1 MLALVM
7 TLSMFTI
14 GCTESDELTDI
25 TPEKKETPSETPEPI
40 SDDFT
45 KALADIKEVS
55 DVKVED
61 VEEKDVEGTVKN
73 TYRYYTFFFSQL
85 VDHKAPSNGNFKQ
98 QVRIRLSKNG
108 LSAPVVLYNHGYN
121 MSSAKD
127 NFVPT
132 MTKYLDA
139 TTVWIEHRYFGNSL
153 PEPFENLE
161 FTYLNADQAA
171 QDLHAIVS
179 VLKQTVLKE
188 SGKWISTGVSKDG
201 ITSGLYAYY
210 SDIYGWNDIDLYM
223 PFCAPFLEA
232 SPESCDDLK
241 MGQYLY
247 KVCGS
252 GYPAGSVED
261 IAYQRLRQIPTE
273 LIQNKEL
280 RDACLR
286 MYHQKDASEY
296 IEVIN
301 TFGRDEEKAT
311 AGLINLYFNQLYD
324 KFSYVLYKKW
334 APLVPELKDTE
345 KMAAFIAL
353 SASEL
358 QAIIDLMKD
367 LGDLDIDDDD
377 DDDTTSKSSVK
388 DPRVYSDNELLML
401 RDVDPTMPYYVQAVR
416 ELGNI
421 RLDLSALEGLNFP
434 GSTNDFGFLAASVA
448 HQFEVSVLYKRYA
461 NQWDGGK
468 LMKSFRQWVKTQNK
482 YNMIFCYSFNDNWTG
497 GAIDESTNP
506 KVKRII
512 CRNGTHNDYFLNAD
526 YYTEAEKQQ
535 LLGYIRNFIGL

>member
-1 MLALVM
+1 MKTNKIFMLALVM

-25 TPEKKETPSETPEPI
+25 TPEKKETPSDTPEPI
-40 SDDFT
+40 SDDFS

-55 DVKVED
+55 DIKVED
-61 VEEKDVEGTVKN
+61 VEVKDDEGTVKN
-73 TYRYYTFFFSQL
+73 TYRFYTFFFSQL
-85 VDHKAPSNGNFKQ
+85 VDHKAPLNGNFKQ
-98 QVRIRLSKNG
+98 QVRIHLSKNG
-108 LSAPVVLYNHGYN
+108 LTAPVVLYNHGYN
-121 MSSAKD
+121 MPTIKD
-127 NFVPT
+127 NFFPE

-153 PEPFENLE
+153 PEPFENLD

-188 SGKWISTGVSKDG
+188 SGKWVSTGVSKDG

-232 SPESCDDLK
+232 TPESCDDP
-241 MGQYLY
+241 MVGQYLY

-252 GYPAGSVED
+252 GYPAGSTED
-261 IAYQRLRQIPTE
+261 IAYQRIRQIPTAI
-273 LIQNKEL
+273 IQNKEL

-286 MYHQKDASEY
+286 MYHQKNAAEY

-311 AGLINLYFNQLYD
+311 AGLVNLYFVQLFD
-324 KFSYVLYKKW
+324 KFSYLLFKKW

-345 KMAAFIAL
+345 NMAAFITM

-358 QAIIDLMKD
+358 KLLINLEEK
-367 LGDLDIDDDD
+367 LGG
-377 DDDTTSKSSVK
+377 DDTTSKSSGK
-388 DPRVYSDNELLML
+388 EPKTYSNNELLTL
-401 RDVDPTMPYYVQAVR
+401 RDLDPTMPYYVQAVR
-416 ELGNI
+416 ELGNV
-421 RLDLSALEGLNFP
+421 RMDLSALEGLNFP
-434 GSTNDFGFLAASVA
+434 GSANDFGFLAASVA
-448 HQFEVSVLYKRYA
+448 HQFELSVLYNRYA

-482 YNMIFCYSFNDNWTG
+482 YNMIFGYSANDPWTA

-512 CRNGTHNDYFLNAD
+512 CRNGIHNDYFLNAD
-526 YYTEAEKQQ
+526 YYTEAEKQL
-535 LLGYIRNFIGL
+535 LLGYVRNFIGL